1 MAHYSSLICHLT
13 SFLKPP
19 SFARNSCPDW
29 RCPWRHNNRSF
40 RPPKL
45 LITSNCQYVSWV
57 FFSLLQC
64 AFSQSPS
71 KPCDSFS
78 VDKSNVPQTSAE
90 VQTGSVWVQR
100 MMSVAW
106 RTNLNSYQSKSI
118 PNTVKKIWTV
128 ALGEKKK
135 NRFVS
140 MSIYFLNY
148 FAEPTLFATIAAPGA
163 SPKIPC
169 CSL

>member
-1 MAHYSSLICHLT
+1 MRQWPIIQVWFATSPVSWSLPALPETGAQTDDVHEDTTIVVSDLLNCSSLQT
-13 SFLKPP
+13 AST
-19 SFARNSCPDW
+19 CPEF
-29 RCPWRHNNRSF
+29 S
-40 RPPKL
+40 
-45 LITSNCQYVSWV
+45 SVS
-57 FFSLLQC
+57 
-64 AFSQSPS
+64 S

-90 VQTGSVWVQR
+90 IQTGSVWVQR

-106 RTNLNSYQSKSI
+106 GTNLNSYQSKSI

-128 ALGEKKK
+128 ALPLGEKKK